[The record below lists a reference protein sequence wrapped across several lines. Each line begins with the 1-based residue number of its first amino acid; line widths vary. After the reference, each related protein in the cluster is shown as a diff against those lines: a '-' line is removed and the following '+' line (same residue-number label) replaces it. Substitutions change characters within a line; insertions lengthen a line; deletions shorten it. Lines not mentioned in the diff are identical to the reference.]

1 MIDPI
6 HSLAFS
12 VQANPGVFAI
22 LVGSGVSRSAR
33 IPTGWEITLDLVR
46 KLASVAGDACGPNP
60 VDWYRNK
67 YDKEPDYSE
76 LLDALARTPAERQ
89 QLLRGYLEPT
99 DAERNDGLKSP
110 TGAHRSIA
118 ALAAKG
124 YIRVIITTNFDRLME
139 TALADAGV
147 APTVLSSP
155 DQVQGALPLIHTR
168 CCVFKVHGDY
178 LDTRILNTPDEL
190 EAYPPEFNALLDQ
203 IFDEFGLIVCG
214 WSAGWDTALRD
225 AINRS
230 VSRRFSHFWAVRGE
244 PGDAALRLIQ
254 HRQAQIVGIAD
265 ADGFFSELSR
275 LIEALEQ
282 FSRPHPLSTEAAVA
296 SLKSY
301 LAEPQYRIRL
311 ADLVSHEVDKI
322 AEVTSGQ
329 NFALQGGHA
338 PDTNT
343 FTARVRAYEA
353 ACETL
358 LAMAVVGGHWCED
371 WNYPAWQNA
380 LSRLAARRGE
390 GGFSLWIDL
399 QRYPATLLFYALG
412 VGAIEAGE
420 RGLVF
425 LGKLFATH
433 VHREHRE
440 DKTAVELLPALCLFE
455 NGRDSARLL
464 EGMND
469 RRAPLSDWLFAL
481 LKSKA
486 KGIVPSEARFTFAF
500 DKLEVL
506 MALGYANC
514 AKRADGWPYWAPPG
528 AYGYRH
534 DNRERI
540 LNEIQGSLDNLGDKS
555 PYVRSNIFGHSAT
568 ACKEALETFT
578 NWAQEFHRRWW

>member
-12 VQANPGVFAI
+12 VQANRGVYAV
-22 LVGSGVSRSAR
+22 LLGSGVSRSAR

-46 KLASVAGDACGPNP
+46 KLASVAGEACEPDP
-60 VDWYRNK
+60 AVWYRNK
-67 YDKEPDYSE
+67 YDKEPDYSV
-76 LLDALARTPAERQ
+76 LLDALAKTPAERQ
-89 QLLRGYLEPT
+89 QLLRGYLEAT
-99 DAERNDGLKSP
+99 ETERADGLKAP
-110 TGAHRSIA
+110 TVAHRAIA
-118 ALAAKG
+118 DLAAKG

-147 APTVLSSP
+147 VPTVLSSP

-178 LDTRILNTPDEL
+178 LDTRIRNTPDEL
-190 EAYPPEFNALLDQ
+190 ETYPPEFNRVLDQ

-225 AINRS
+225 AITRS

-254 HRQAQIVGIAD
+254 HRQAETIGIAD

-301 LAEPQYRIRL
+301 LAEPKYRIRL
-311 ADLVSHEVDKI
+311 ADLVSNEVDKI
-322 AEVTSGQ
+322 VEATSGQ
-329 NFALQGGHA
+329 NFALQGGPA

-343 FTARVRAYEA
+343 FTSRIRAYEA
-353 ACETL
+353 ACDTL
-358 LAMAVVGGHWCED
+358 LAMAVVGGHWGEE
-371 WNYPAWQNA
+371 WSYPAWQNA
-380 LSRLAARRGE
+380 LSRLAARRSE
-390 GGFSLWIDL
+390 AGFSLWIEL
-399 QRYPATLLFYALG
+399 QRYPATLLFYAMG
-412 VGAIEAGE
+412 IGAIEAGE

-425 LGKLFATH
+425 LGKLFSTP
-433 VHREHRE
+433 VHREDRE
-440 DKTAVELLPALCLFE
+440 DKTAVEMLPAFCLFE
-455 NGRDSARLL
+455 RGNEPAKLL
-464 EGMND
+464 DGME
-469 RRAPLSDWLFAL
+469 RRYAPLNDWLHDRFM
-481 LKSKA
+481 SKA
-486 KGIVPSEARFTFAF
+486 TGTVPSGTRFTFAF

-506 MALGYANC
+506 MALGYANR

-534 DNRERI
+534 DNRGRI
-540 LNEIQGSLDNLGDKS
+540 LNEIQGSLDSFGDKS
-555 PYVRSNIFGHSAT
+555 PYVTSNIFGRSAT
-568 ACKEALETFT
+568 DCNGALETFA
-578 NWAQEFHRRWW
+578 NWAQDFHRRWW